1 MVRVKQ
7 KKNSKYTVAGKRAIN
22 NIATTALPGI
32 ARRKRA
38 PRRKT
43 INGVM
48 ESMSLDEMLEASSIA
63 TMCLRGAD
71 IPAIKSDNVK
81 VYVYQVSRLGKNPST
96 RKRAQVLV
104 NTLNAK
110 IVKKN
115 IETSKRNN
123 TRRGPVVSE
132 VLNYK

>member
-7 KKNSKYTVAGKRAIN
+7 KKNKKYTVAGKRAIN
-22 NIATTALPGI
+22 NIGTTVAPGI
-32 ARRKRA
+32 AHRKQA

-43 INGVM
+43 INGVI

-63 TMCLRGAD
+63 TMCLRGVD
-71 IPAIKSDNVK
+71 IPVIKSDNVK
-81 VYVYQVSRLGKNPST
+81 VYVNQVSRLGKNPST
-96 RKRAQVLV
+96 KKRAEVLV

-123 TRRGPVVSE
+123 AKRGPVVSE
-132 VLNYK
+132 VLSYK